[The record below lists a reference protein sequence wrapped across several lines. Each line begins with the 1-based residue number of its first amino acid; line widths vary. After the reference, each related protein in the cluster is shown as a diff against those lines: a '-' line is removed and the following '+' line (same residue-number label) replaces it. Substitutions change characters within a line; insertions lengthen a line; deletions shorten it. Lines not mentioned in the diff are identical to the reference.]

1 MKEQLMKAIAE
12 FLQWNKVVKV
22 FFNYNKSADVYD
34 DCVTFSKDM
43 TLLEFATSV
52 GKLPK
57 RVKAFENYYQ
67 ASGMELVLE

>member
-12 FLQWNKVVKV
+12 FLQWNHIVKV
-22 FFNYNKSADVYD
+22 FFNYNKSTDVYD
-34 DCVTFSKDM
+34 NCVTFSKDM
-43 TLLEFATSV
+43 TLLEFATNVS
-52 GKLPK
+52 KLPK